1 MDFTRSLESR
11 LRRLGDDSPDDPGAA
26 AALHTYVFK
35 KLSPFLDPT
44 ASSGSN
50 DESRSSTEE
59 FLKESQRRMREIE
72 EEVRD
77 LDADLVLYKRKLTTT
92 RGGGGVD
99 LPVPY
104 GFGPRFPAIG
114 GGLARSS
121 VFASYPS
128 QLLDDAQPGFARAV
142 QMGQTGRRV
151 KFDEGDGIVVV
162 GGGGLP
168 LPRIASG
175 EESVTVAKARLDDP
189 VVDARPS
196 FVARDDRAQQDASVS
211 NQDKAAGWFSFLF
224 MFFFNEL
231 FFS

>member
-1 MDFTRSLESR
+1 
-11 LRRLGDDSPDDPGAA
+11 
-26 AALHTYVFK
+26 
-35 KLSPFLDPT
+35 
-44 ASSGSN
+44 
-50 DESRSSTEE
+50 
-59 FLKESQRRMREIE
+59 
-72 EEVRD
+72 
-77 LDADLVLYKRKLTTT
+77 
-92 RGGGGVD
+92 
-99 LPVPY
+99 
-104 GFGPRFPAIG
+104 
-114 GGLARSS
+114 
-121 VFASYPS
+121 
-128 QLLDDAQPGFARAV
+128 
-142 QMGQTGRRV
+142 MGQTGRRV

-231 FFS
+231 FFFLKLFVGIFFQRRSIDVRFMKIVLLNSYMCLFLLGNVFSCSHELFLTNYPSITYYWRVPLLLDHSYLVGKLTSSKIADTKVSGF